1 MGADAGVPAVQNP
14 VSSDNAKKA
23 DDLKKACD
31 EAFNYAPA
39 AKSCSH
45 AVWYVVQKLIN
56 SKEPLRTANDWIDY
70 MTQSDS
76 WRSVTPDEGWKLAN
90 EGKVVIGGR
99 KENPNGHVIVIYP
112 GTKIGGGGYMYPYK
126 NKITGKT
133 DDLVMGAHGML
144 PRALSRSM
152 GSWPGAV
159 SDGEK
164 SVYDPWANDVAF
176 AQVKFWTMDK
186 P

>member
-1 MGADAGVPAVQNP
+1 MATNAGLPAVQ
-14 VSSDNAKKA
+14 SAADSDNAKKA

-31 EAFNYAPA
+31 ESFSYAPA

-76 WRSVTPDEGWKLAN
+76 WRQVTADEGWKLAN
-90 EGKVVIGGR
+90 QGKVVIGGR

-112 GTKIGGGGYMYPYK
+112 GTKIGGGGYKYPYK
-126 NKITGKT
+126 NKITGKMEE
-133 DDLVMGAHGML
+133 LVMGPHGML

-152 GSWPGAV
+152 GAWPGAV

-164 SVYDPWANDVAF
+164 SVYDPWANEVAF